1 MATYIPGIDSYIP
14 TYEPFEPDFKFA
26 QAVLSTRQDRYDTN
40 YKAIN
45 DLYGSVVYADLSRQ
59 DTQQIRDQFAKQLV
73 PRINQI
79 AELDLSIGANV
90 DQARGVFNPF
100 IENKLVQQDIYRTAR
115 YKGELQRAQSLLNA
129 PNSDANNKYWQTG
142 IDYLNYQMQDF
153 IDASPEEAAN
163 KPLPTYVPNVNL
175 YDMAL
180 NYLEESG
187 LEVEDFYFT
196 KDKKFIIK
204 QKNGELVYDASF
216 ERVRRALASNA
227 NVQRAYAADAYV
239 KARNHAEQG
248 VAAGKYQTINDG
260 RVDWAKNLI
269 ADINFKAAELQ
280 LTQQG
285 KLKELKELREKHE
298 AKIKN
303 VGEDRIS
310 PAQKRSYEE
319 VLLNISEK
327 ELEMESNTDLMSTM
341 GQITSDNEALIN
353 KAYAML
359 MNWNINDD
367 LRAAARS
374 YSMQGASR
382 DIEINDFQR
391 DIEKHKLDMIRDAAD
406 RAFRAEQNALNRAN
420 NLEAA
425 RIKAGGLPTNSRL
438 GKALGQLSVG
448 QKDVSYVTDKD
459 GKPLADYNVMAQA
472 ETEFEEA
479 DSKIYK
485 ETVGV
490 VLDYYQI
497 DQASRGQAGTPETIT
512 LPTYVTDKDGK
523 LLKDGDKVFTLDEA
537 RVELQKSHYKE
548 WVSNQYEK
556 NNTDLATPESRT
568 EQAPNISNDDAA
580 RIKNRMNTTQG
591 LAMRVERGRQEL
603 NQRAAANWEQLLKFD
618 QLDGVSTINIDINDY
633 GAPSIVQNGKI
644 LSKEEFLDIAVKK
657 AKKREFTDKDW
668 IDEDF
673 YTTTWSYTNTPTGM
687 VAYNTGVEKFDEEW
701 ARREATKAYN
711 EQYNALN
718 RTLNG
723 YYNGEVSTEAETEA
737 GAQRP
742 FKAFGVY
749 SVLRGESVKNM
760 SDENAFMSNSYN
772 SGVIVPQNLN
782 SLSVEQENVL
792 VDLVNQIQV
801 GGVQYVAGD
810 ARDLETDDLT
820 DNVEDYGTKT
830 KRIVGQALMDLDAGS
845 QGSNMKNKAVFSV
858 SYIDAYGAVDSP
870 EKTGAYVITFD
881 QDYLKKLAT
890 GDSDNPGYGIL
901 TKLEK
906 DKFST
911 VTLLVN
917 KEEDVS
923 GYSQANYNYSEV
935 DTQIQFDGKYYR
947 EVPGAGEFKIWRNN
961 GLYFTSITERTFD
974 PKAGTADHYVST
986 NIPMEVIRYPNNPSV
1001 YGELAGQPVQA
1012 NGIQQ
1017 VADYMEFVKMQQIL
1031 EKNQAAEALYNKTA
1045 SN

>member
-59 DTQQIRDQFAKQLV
+59 DTQQMRDQFAKQLV

-100 IENKLVQQDIYRTAR
+100 VENNLVQQDIYRTSR
-115 YKGELQRAQSLLNA
+115 YKSELRRAQSLLNA
-129 PNSDANNKYWQTG
+129 PNSDASDQYWQTG

-153 IDASPEEAAN
+153 IDASPEDASS
-163 KPLPTYVPNVNL
+163 KPVPTYVPNVNL

-180 NYLEESG
+180 DYLQESG

-196 KDKKFIIK
+196 ADKKFIIK

-216 ERVRRALASNA
+216 ERVRRALAN
-227 NVQRAYAADAYV
+227 NGKVQRAYAADAYV

-248 VAAGKYQTINDG
+248 VAAGKYQSINEG
-260 RVDWAKNLI
+260 RVQWAQNLI
-269 ADINFKAAELQ
+269 ADITFKAAELE
-280 LTQQG
+280 LAQQG
-285 KLKELKELREKHE
+285 KTKELKELREKHE

-303 VGEDRIS
+303 VGEDRVS
-310 PAQKRSYEE
+310 PAQRTAYEQ
-319 VLLNISEK
+319 VLIALQ
-327 ELEMESNTDLMSTM
+327 ELDLERESNTELLTSTSKPT
-341 GQITSDNEALIN
+341 QDDEALIN
-353 KAYAML
+353 RAYAML

-374 YSMQGASR
+374 YSMQSASR
-382 DIEINDFQR
+382 DIEINDYQR

-406 RAFRAEQNALNRAN
+406 RKFRAEQNALNRAN
-420 NLEAA
+420 ALEAA
-425 RIKAGGLPTNSRL
+425 RIKAGGLPTDSRL
-438 GKALGQLSVG
+438 GRALSGLSTG

-472 ETEFEEA
+472 EAEFEEA

-512 LPTYVTDKDGK
+512 LPTQG
-523 LLKDGDKVFTLDEA
+523 GDKVFTLDEA
-537 RVELQKSHYKE
+537 RVELQKPHYKE
-548 WVSNQYEK
+548 WVANQYEK
-556 NNTDLATPESRT
+556 INTALATPESRT

-603 NQRAAANWEQLLKFD
+603 NQRAVANWEQLLKFD
-618 QLDGVSTINIDINDY
+618 QLDGVSTINEDINDY
-633 GAPSIVQNGKI
+633 GAPSIVQNGKL
-644 LSKEEFLDIAVKK
+644 LSKEEFLDIAVEK
-657 AKKREFTDKDW
+657 ARNRQFRDKVR

-673 YTTTWSYTNTPTGM
+673 YVSEWAYADTPRGTVGYATGRQ
-687 VAYNTGVEKFDEEW
+687 KFDEEW
-701 ARREATKAYN
+701 AREEATKAYN

-737 GAQRP
+737 GAERP

-749 SVLRGESVKNM
+749 SVLRGESVNNM

-782 SLSVEQENVL
+782 SLSAEQENVL
-792 VDLVNQIQV
+792 VDLVTQIQV

-810 ARDLETDDLT
+810 ARNLEMDDLT
-820 DNVEDYGTKT
+820 DNVEDYGTKA
-830 KRIVGQALMDLDAGS
+830 KRVVGQALMDLDAGS
-845 QGSNMKNKAVFSV
+845 QGSNMKNRAVFSV

-890 GDSDNPGYGIL
+890 GDSDDPGYGIL

-986 NIPMEVIRYPNNPSV
+986 NIPMEVIRYPNDPSL

>member
-59 DTQQIRDQFAKQLV
+59 DTQQIRDQFAQQLV

-129 PNSDANNKYWQTG
+129 PNSDASNKYWQTG

-153 IDASPEEAAN
+153 IEASPEDAAN

-180 NYLEESG
+180 NYLQESG

-216 ERVRRALASNA
+216 ERVRRALANNP
-227 NVQRAYAADAYV
+227 NVQRAYSADAYV
-239 KARNHAEQG
+239 KARRHAEDG
-248 VAAGKYQTINDG
+248 VAAGKYQSINEG
-260 RVDWAKNLI
+260 RVQWAQSLI
-269 ADINFKAAELQ
+269 ADINFKAAELE

-298 AKIKN
+298 AKITD
-303 VGEDRIS
+303 VGEDRLS
-310 PAQKRSYEE
+310 PAQRSAYDQVVLALEE
-319 VLLNISEK
+319 M
-327 ELEMESNTDLMSTM
+327 ELETESNRALLGSASQPTPDE
-341 GQITSDNEALIN
+341 EALIN

-374 YSMQGASR
+374 YSMEGASR
-382 DIEINDFQR
+382 DIEINDYQR

-406 RAFRAEQNALNRAN
+406 RKFRAEQGALNRAN
-420 NLEAA
+420 ELEAA
-425 RIKAGGLPTNSRL
+425 RIKAGGLPTDSRL
-438 GKALGQLSVG
+438 GRALGQLSTG
-448 QKDVSYVTDKD
+448 QQDVSYATDGD
-459 GKPLADYNVMAQA
+459 GEPLADYNVMAQA
-472 ETEFEEA
+472 EAEFA
-479 DSKIYK
+479 DADKKVYNN
-485 ETVGV
+485 TVGV

-512 LPTYVTDKDGK
+512 LPTQG
-523 LLKDGDKVFTLDEA
+523 GNKVFTLDEA
-537 RVELQKSHYKE
+537 RVELQKPQYKE
-548 WVSNQYEK
+548 WVAKEYEK
-556 NNTDLATPESRT
+556 INTALATPESRI
-568 EQAPNISNDDAA
+568 EQAPNITDNQAA
-580 RIKNRMNTTQG
+580 QIKKRMNNTQG
-591 LAMRVERGRQEL
+591 LAMRTERGRQLL
-603 NQRAAANWEQLLKFD
+603 NERAVANWEQLLKFD
-618 QLDGVSTINIDINDY
+618 QLDGVSTINEDINDY
-633 GAPSIVQNGKI
+633 GAPSIVQNGKL
-644 LSKEEFLDIAVKK
+644 LSKEEFLDIAVEK
-657 AKKREFTDKDW
+657 ARNRQFRDKVR

-673 YTTTWSYTNTPTGM
+673 YVSEWSYSNTTRGTVGYTTGR
-687 VAYNTGVEKFDEEW
+687 EKFDEEW
-701 ARREATKAYN
+701 AREEATKAYN

-723 YYNGEVSTEAETEA
+723 YYNGEVSTEAETDA
-737 GAQRP
+737 GAERP

-749 SVLRGESVKNM
+749 SVLRGESVNNM

-782 SLSVEQENVL
+782 SLSAEQENVL
-792 VDLVNQIQV
+792 VDLVTQIQV
-801 GGVQYVAGD
+801 GGIQYVAGD
-810 ARDLETDDLT
+810 ARDMENDDLM
-820 DNVEDYGTKT
+820 DNVEDYETKA
-830 KRIVGQALMDLDAGS
+830 RRVVGQALMDLDAGS
-845 QGSNMKNKAVFSV
+845 QGSNMKNRAIFNV

-870 EKTGAYVITFD
+870 QKTGAYVITFD

-890 GDSDNPGYGIL
+890 GDADDPGYGIL

-906 DKFST
+906 DQFST

-917 KEEDVS
+917 KDEDVS
-923 GYSQANYNYSEV
+923 GYSQANYNYSLV
-935 DTQIQFDGKYYR
+935 DTEIQFDGKYRR
-947 EVPGAGEFKIWRNN
+947 EVPGAGEFKIWKNN

-974 PKAGTADHYVST
+974 PTAGTADHYVTT
-986 NIPMEVIRYPNNPSV
+986 NIPMEVIRYPNDPSL

-1017 VADYMEFVKMQQIL
+1017 VADYMELIKMQQIL

>member
-40 YKAIN
+40 YRAIN

-59 DTQQIRDQFAKQLV
+59 DTQQIRDQFSKQLV

-79 AELDLSIGANV
+79 AELDLSIGTNV

-100 IENKLVQQDIYRTAR
+100 VENKLVQQDIYRTAR

-129 PNSDANNKYWQTG
+129 PNSDASNKYWQTG

-153 IDASPEEAAN
+153 IEASPENAAN
-163 KPLPTYVPNVNL
+163 KPLPTYIPNVNL

-180 NYLEESG
+180 NYLQESG
-187 LEVEDFYFT
+187 LEVNDFYFT
-196 KDKKFIIK
+196 KDNKFIIK

-227 NVQRAYAADAYV
+227 NVQRAYSADAYV
-239 KARNHAEQG
+239 KARRHAEDG
-248 VAAGKYQTINDG
+248 VAAGKYQSINEG
-260 RVDWAKNLI
+260 RVQWAQSLI
-269 ADINFKAAELQ
+269 SDINFKAAELE

-298 AKIKN
+298 AKITN
-303 VGEDRIS
+303 VGEDRLS
-310 PAQKRSYEE
+310 PAQRSAYDQVVLALEE
-319 VLLNISEK
+319 M
-327 ELEMESNTDLMSTM
+327 ELETESNRTLLGSISQPTPDE
-341 GQITSDNEALIN
+341 EALIN

-374 YSMQGASR
+374 YSMEGASR

-406 RAFRAEQNALNRAN
+406 RKFKAEQGALNRAN
-420 NLEAA
+420 DLEAA
-425 RIKAGGLPTNSRL
+425 RIKAGGLPTDSRL
-438 GKALGQLSVG
+438 GNALGQLSTG
-448 QKDVSYVTDKD
+448 QKDVSYVAGKD

-472 ETEFEEA
+472 EAEFEEA
-479 DSKIYK
+479 DNTVYQ
-485 ETVGV
+485 ETLGV

-512 LPTYVTDKDGK
+512 LPTQG
-523 LLKDGDKVFTLDEA
+523 GDKVFTLDEA
-537 RVELQKSHYKE
+537 RVELQKPHYKE

-556 NNTDLATPESRT
+556 INTALATSDSRT
-568 EQAPNISNDDAA
+568 EQAPNISDAEA
-580 RIKNRMNTTQG
+580 RIIKNRMTSTKG
-591 LAMRVERGRQEL
+591 LAMRTERGRQEL
-603 NQRAAANWEQLLKFD
+603 NERAVANWEQLLKFD
-618 QLDGVSTINIDINDY
+618 QLDGVEQVLYDMSY
-633 GAPSIVQNGKI
+633 GAPSIVQDGKI
-644 LSKEEFLDIAVKK
+644 LSKEEFLDVAVEK
-657 AKKREFTDKDW
+657 ARRKEYRDW
-668 IDEDF
+668 VRIDEDF
-673 YTTTWSYTNTPTGM
+673 YTREWEYMDTPGRGS
-687 VAYNTGVEKFDEEW
+687 VGYPSGEKFDEEW
-701 ARREATKAYN
+701 ARKEATKAYN

-718 RTLNG
+718 RSLNG
-723 YYNGEVSTEAETEA
+723 YYNGEVSAEAETEA
-737 GAQRP
+737 GAERP

-749 SVLRGESVKNM
+749 SVLRGESIKNM

-782 SLSVEQENVL
+782 SLNIEQENVL

-801 GGVQYVAGD
+801 GGIQYVAGD
-810 ARDLETDDLT
+810 ARNLEMDDLT
-820 DNVEDYGTKT
+820 DNVEDNGTKA
-830 KRIVGQALMDLDAGS
+830 KRVVGQALMDLDAGT
-845 QGSNMKNKAVFSV
+845 QGSNMKNKAIFSV

-870 EKTGAYVITFD
+870 KKTGAYVVTFD
-881 QDYLKKLAT
+881 QDYLNKLAT
-890 GDSDNPGYGIL
+890 GATDDPGYGIL

-906 DKFST
+906 DQFST

-917 KEEDVS
+917 EDEDVS

-947 EVPGAGEFKIWRNN
+947 EVPGAGEFKIWKNN

-986 NIPMEVIRYPNNPSV
+986 NIPMEVIRYPNDPSL

-1031 EKNQAAEALYNKTA
+1031 EKNQAAETLYSKTA

>member
-40 YKAIN
+40 YRAIN

-196 KDKKFIIK
+196 EDKKFIIK

-260 RVDWAKNLI
+260 RVEWAKNLI

-280 LTQQG
+280 LTQEG

-303 VGEDRIS
+303 VGEDRLS

-341 GQITSDNEALIN
+341 GQITSDNEALVN

-382 DIEINDFQR
+382 DIEINDYQR

-406 RAFRAEQNALNRAN
+406 RKFRAEQNALNRAN
-420 NLEAA
+420 ALEAA
-425 RIKAGGLPTNSRL
+425 RIKAGGLPTDSRL
-438 GKALGQLSVG
+438 GRALGQLSAG

-472 ETEFEEA
+472 EAEFEEA

-512 LPTYVTDKDGK
+512 LPTQG
-523 LLKDGDKVFTLDEA
+523 GDKVFTLDEA
-537 RVELQKSHYKE
+537 RVELQKPHYKE
-548 WVSNQYEK
+548 WVANQYEK
-556 NNTDLATPESRT
+556 INTALATPESRT

-591 LAMRVERGRQEL
+591 LAMRVERGKQEL
-603 NQRAAANWEQLLKFD
+603 NQRAVANWEQLLKFD
-618 QLDGVSTINIDINDY
+618 QLDGVSTINEDINDY
-633 GAPSIVQNGKI
+633 GAPSIVQNGKL
-644 LSKEEFLDIAVKK
+644 LSKEEFLDIAVEK
-657 AKKREFTDKDW
+657 ARNREFRDKVR

-673 YTTTWSYTNTPTGM
+673 YSSTWEYVDTPRGTVGYKGA
-687 VAYNTGVEKFDEEW
+687 VKFDEEW
-701 ARREATKAYN
+701 AREEATKAYN

-737 GAQRP
+737 GAERP

-749 SVLRGESVKNM
+749 SVLRGESVNNM

-782 SLSVEQENVL
+782 SLSAEQENVL

-810 ARDLETDDLT
+810 ARNLEMDDLT
-820 DNVEDYGTKT
+820 DNVEDYGTKA
-830 KRIVGQALMDLDAGS
+830 KRVVGQALMDLDAGS

-890 GDSDNPGYGIL
+890 GDSDDPGYGIL

-986 NIPMEVIRYPNNPSV
+986 NIPMEVIRYPNDPSL